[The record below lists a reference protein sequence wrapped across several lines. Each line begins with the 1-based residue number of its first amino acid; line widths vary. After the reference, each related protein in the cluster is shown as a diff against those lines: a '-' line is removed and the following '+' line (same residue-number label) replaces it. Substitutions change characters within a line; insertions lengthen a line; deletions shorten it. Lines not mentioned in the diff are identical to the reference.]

1 MATEQLGTQLA
12 TITHLRRPDA
22 TEAEIL
28 TTISGLLVEI
38 IGEEYVLGLDI
49 GPDTSFN
56 ADLELES
63 IEFVALASALKD
75 HYGDQVDFVAFL
87 AGKEVD
93 EIIALT
99 VGELVR
105 HIADSLGVPSR
116 RSGAADG

>member
-1 MATEQLGTQLA
+1 MATEKLA
-12 TITHLRRPDA
+12 TVVALRTEA
-22 TEAEIL
+22 TEDEIL
-28 TTISGLLVEI
+28 ATISGLLIDI
-38 IGEEYVLGLDI
+38 IGEEYVLGIEI
-49 GPDTSFN
+49 GLDTSFN

-63 IEFVALASALKD
+63 IEFVALASALRE

-87 AGKEVD
+87 AGKDVE

-105 HIADSLGVPSR
+105 HIAGSLGVPAP